1 MKAFLAGLA
10 LATML
15 LASVASAAGNAQRTR
30 VIHTKAIIESFA
42 LGGDRLAYDLRG
54 FTSCNRVLVLNLRTN
69 KTSRVSGKQ
78 TCNADITSTG
88 HGVRELAVA
97 RTRLAWIINQGGN
110 TESDDYL
117 YIVSLPRPKERRLAS
132 AMRFGEPGGR
142 QAGKWIG
149 NLVASGNL
157 LAVNR
162 WTTNQDGA
170 TTSSG
175 VDRIVGNRLR
185 RIVSSRKAILGQA
198 ADNGRIAVLYEDSTV
213 ELYNANGARL
223 RTVKVT
229 SGTEIALRGDNLL
242 VLTETRTLEL
252 YSARTGALV
261 RTWPLLALAPGELD
275 TFGGLAIYVAH
286 PKYTV
291 ESFKVHALN
300 LRTGKDVVVASGNWQ
315 LRQSAE
321 LDAAGLLYARDRHNL
336 VLVPFKQVLA
346 AVS

>member
-1 MKAFLAGLA
+1 MNGSSPDRVSLRLPNDGATRPTYARPMKAFLAGLA

-69 KTSRVSGKQ
+69 RTSRVSGKQ
-78 TCNADITSTG
+78 TCTADITSTG
-88 HGVRELAVA
+88 LGVRELAVA
-97 RTRLAWIINQGGN
+97 GTRLAWIINQGGN
-110 TESDDYL
+110 TESDDHL
-117 YIVSLPRPKERRLAS
+117 YTVSLPRPKERRLAS

-162 WTTNQDGA
+162 WTTNEDGA

-175 VDRIVGNRLR
+175 VDLIVGNRLR

-198 ADNGRIAVLYEDSTV
+198 ADTGRIAVLYAGGTV
-213 ELYNANGARL
+213 ELYSTNGAR
-223 RTVKVT
+223 RQPPRADEGANV
-229 SGTEIALRGDNLL
+229 
-242 VLTETRTLEL
+242 
-252 YSARTGALV
+252 GALQRADRCARADV
-261 RTWPLLALAPGELD
+261 AVAGTGPGRARPLRRDRDLRRPPAE
-275 TFGGLAIYVAH
+275 
-286 PKYTV
+286 
-291 ESFKVHALN
+291 HA
-300 LRTGKDVVVASGNWQ
+300 
-315 LRQSAE
+315 AE
-321 LDAAGLLYARDRHNL
+321 LQGACAEPEDGQGGGRREWE
-336 VLVPFKQVLA
+336 LA
-346 AVS
+346 AAAERGA